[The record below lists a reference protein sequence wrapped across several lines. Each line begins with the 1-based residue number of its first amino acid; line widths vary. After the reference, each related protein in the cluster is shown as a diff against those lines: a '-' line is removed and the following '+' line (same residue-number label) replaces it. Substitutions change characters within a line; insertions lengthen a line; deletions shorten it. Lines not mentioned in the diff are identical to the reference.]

1 MPLTFRRV
9 FFVKIIETKEIVAF
23 GEIFPVH
30 IIHVGMAS
38 DAKTLKIFAIVICL
52 NTITMM
58 HLHKLPI
65 PWIGYLQATTFTG
78 VIVIFSIASAYLF
91 PIFHIAKYISIHVL

>member
-1 MPLTFRRV
+1 
-9 FFVKIIETKEIVAF
+9 
-23 GEIFPVH
+23 
-30 IIHVGMAS
+30 
-38 DAKTLKIFAIVICL
+38 
-52 NTITMM
+52 M

-91 PIFHIAKYISIHVL
+91 PIFHIAKDVSVNFLRQSIRNA

>member
-1 MPLTFRRV
+1 
-9 FFVKIIETKEIVAF
+9 
-23 GEIFPVH
+23 
-30 IIHVGMAS
+30 
-38 DAKTLKIFAIVICL
+38 
-52 NTITMM
+52 M

-78 VIVIFSIASAYLF
+78 VIVIFSIASAYLL